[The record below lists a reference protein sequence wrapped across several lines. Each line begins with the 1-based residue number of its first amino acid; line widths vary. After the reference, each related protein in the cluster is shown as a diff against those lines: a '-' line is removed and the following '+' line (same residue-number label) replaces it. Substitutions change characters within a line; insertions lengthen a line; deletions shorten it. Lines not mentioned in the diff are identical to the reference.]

1 MPWTINDGGIL
12 EPAKMFPRSRERDG
26 SSGGASTSSVDSI
39 TSGTAS
45 SRDDKRDST
54 GSQSTAGS
62 NTTSRRPSLKPLK
75 SPEKEGARQL
85 ARNFFGYGRK
95 PSSRSSTPTLQMF
108 DEADSIGPGQLE
120 RVNSDNSTTSSK
132 FSSFSIKPGFLS
144 GTKSRSGSV
153 QLRDSSWIED
163 KVNARTSSKTA
174 TATNNGVTAPLNEAE
189 LRQRILQAAREPR
202 CESPLSPLSPLSPT
216 AMIPFSPE
224 PPVLKRP
231 EIPPLPKTMPN
242 VHKKPLG
249 PRQNADW
256 DLDPMPNTIEEEDEM
271 IDGLSWI
278 DNETDAGSKR
288 VSSNDTISEPPT
300 IHSGRN
306 SATSSTAEIPLILDH
321 SCIGPDGMPRVD
333 ELHLAESVP
342 ILLDIHAAKKERP
355 PPPPDPFLLELQKKE
370 NAGLHALCEH
380 LADIPEALLDPIQFF
395 EKRLW
400 ALVGCQWLTF
410 GKQLQSPA
418 HDTLLH
424 ARPEDQRKVLHLH
437 GPVADGWVLAA
448 KYPNATFYSVSSE
461 DVEYPEDLYDMPSN
475 HHHIYTPSVSSPI
488 PFPDNYFD
496 VVVTRTLSSVVKSSQ
511 LESVLRESLRILR
524 PGGWLELHTIDP
536 TLTRAGNITKHW
548 IESRVLAPMENDFFS
563 SKPSDRILH
572 LMQDLGYHKVKNARI
587 ALPTFPSSRPQ
598 SPGGAAGGESDAQK
612 VMVYLGRHFYEELY
626 GQFLRAG
633 HIGAGSPSWWW
644 DSMAVRQE
652 CQRENTCFGLT
663 ISFGRKTR

>member
-1 MPWTINDGGIL
+1 MPWSISEGGIL
-12 EPAKMFPRSRERDG
+12 DPAKMFPKSRDRDG

-39 TSGTAS
+39 VSGTTS

-75 SPEKEGARQL
+75 SPEKESARQL

-108 DEADSIGPGQLE
+108 DETDSIGPGHLE
-120 RVNSDNSTTSSK
+120 RVNSDGSTTSSK

-174 TATNNGVTAPLNEAE
+174 TAPSNGFTAPLNEAE

-202 CESPLSPLSPLSPT
+202 CDSPLSPLSPLSPT
-216 AMIPFSPE
+216 AMIPFPLE
-224 PPVLKRP
+224 PPILKRP
-231 EIPPLPKTMPN
+231 EIPPLPKTMPI

-249 PRQNADW
+249 PRENADW
-256 DLDPMPNTIEEEDEM
+256 DLDPMTHTIEEEDEM
-271 IDGLSWI
+271 LDGLSWI
-278 DNETDAGSKR
+278 DNDTDVGSKR

-333 ELHLAESVP
+333 ELHLSESVP

-380 LADIPEALLDPIQFF
+380 LADVPEALLDPIQFF

-424 ARPEDQRKVLHLH
+424 ARPEDGRKVLHLH

-461 DVEYPEDLYDMPSN
+461 DVEYPEDLYSMPSN

-488 PFPDNYFD
+488 PFPDDYFD

-587 ALPTFPSSRPQ
+587 ALPTFPVSRPL
-598 SPGGAAGGESDAQK
+598 SPSGGAGGELDAQN